1 MVRPVQFGEER
12 CIKLRKIEHCM
23 NVAWRESD
31 REMQEEKAI
40 EEMREEQERETEER
54 RRIEEY
60 EKSEEGTR
68 DEDERRVE
76 QTEHELM
83 LRPER
88 KRATG
93 GGSGYVRR
101 VLPRTAR
108 LGTLAC

>member
-1 MVRPVQFGEER
+1 
-12 CIKLRKIEHCM
+12 
-23 NVAWRESD
+23 
-31 REMQEEKAI
+31 MQEEKDI
-40 EEMREEQERETEER
+40 DEINEEQERVREKDKEKENIGEGLRNTR
-54 RRIEEY
+54 
-60 EKSEEGTR
+60 KSEEGKR

-83 LRPER
+83 LRLER